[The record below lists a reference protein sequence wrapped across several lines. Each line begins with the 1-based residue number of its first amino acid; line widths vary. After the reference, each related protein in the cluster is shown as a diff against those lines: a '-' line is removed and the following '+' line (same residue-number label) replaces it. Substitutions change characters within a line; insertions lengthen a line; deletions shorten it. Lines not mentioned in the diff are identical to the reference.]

1 MRRLVTIGAVVI
13 GLGLTSCAGGDED
26 ETPSPASPADVPSG
40 SATPPNDPAALPPE
54 FVDCMAAEGYD
65 VKSPED
71 IHSAPQQV
79 LQACFGALHEGGGT
93 P

>member
-1 MRRLVTIGAVVI
+1 MKRLVTIGAVAL
-13 GLGLTSCAGGDED
+13 GLGLASCAGDDE
-26 ETPSPASPADVPSG
+26 ETPSPTPPADAPSG

-54 FVDCMAAEGYD
+54 FVDCMAAQGYD
-65 VKSPED
+65 VKSAED

-79 LQACFGALHEGGGT
+79 LQTCFGALHQGGGA